1 MDSIDYIS
9 IFILKHKQGIFLL
22 IMAIVY
28 LLLGVIIHDRY
39 LGGTIIKTKIVTINN
54 DTIPIEI
61 QYGTVYLYSKDQ
73 FDLEVKKEW
82 K

>member
-28 LLLGVIIHDRY
+28 SLLGIVVCDRY

-54 DTIPIEI
+54 ETVPISIE
-61 QYGTVYLYSKDQ
+61 YGTVHLYSKDQ